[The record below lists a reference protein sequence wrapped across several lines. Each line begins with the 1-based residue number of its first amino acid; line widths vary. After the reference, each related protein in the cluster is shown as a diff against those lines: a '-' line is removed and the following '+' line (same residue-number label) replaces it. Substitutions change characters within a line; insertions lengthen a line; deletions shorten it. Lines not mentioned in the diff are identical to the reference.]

1 MTMFALLS
9 SFLTFVFVLSC
20 MGGRAISSSVVFG
33 PFARGA
39 VSVFPAY
46 LFIAWFEW
54 GVAKQFMPGALYAWH
69 ATGAF
74 LIPFAT
80 LAVLGVFFI
89 RPVFSEQPTEVFVA
103 LAAFGAGFTTAWALA
118 DLIFGSQ
125 YPGLYTLFLE
135 PLLRVSVI
143 LLIPAMLTSA
153 KVAFGVVRMLHILSA
168 LAWLFL
174 LPVVPMLHYLGFFGW
189 AVSVAVVLFVAA
201 LGITYVLQGY
211 YFRSY
216 R

>member
-1 MTMFALLS
+1 MTMFTLLS

-20 MGGRAISSSVVFG
+20 MGGRAVSSSAVFG

-39 VSVFPAY
+39 VSIFPAY

-80 LAVLGVFFI
+80 LAVLGVVFI

-135 PLLRVSVI
+135 PLLRISVI
-143 LLIPAMLTSA
+143 LLIPATLTSA
-153 KVAFGVVRMLHILSA
+153 KASFGVVRIAYIL
-168 LAWLFL
+168 LAIFWLFV
-174 LPVVPMLHYLGFFGW
+174 LPVVPMLHYLGFLGW

-201 LGITYVLQGY
+201 SGITYALQGY